1 MTEAGDFDDCLGCL
15 VEPALADLDTGL
27 RGIAGLTR
35 AEAKAV
41 HDGAAAAL
49 LETVRRKVTR
59 TLVLELNAA
68 RVTGRLTGADPAAR
82 WSEFLELAARRE
94 FWDSLTEHY
103 PTLLAR
109 VDAIVANR
117 CAAALELATRF
128 AADRDPALGELREV
142 TFGAG
147 DSHRHGR
154 TVAIVRCANGNTVY
168 KPRPV
173 EVDRALSSFLSTLDV
188 QIRVPDVV
196 VRDGYGWAEFVTH
209 RHCADDGE
217 LRDFYRGIGHWLA
230 ISRLVGGSDLHAENL
245 IACGPVPIVVDCET
259 LFTPSQ
265 PIEPSRGGI
274 AVDKA
279 RDLVANS
286 VLRTGLL
293 PGRGMALGWRGVD
306 MSATGSLPDQQPVT
320 ELPVVLGVGTDTA
333 HVGKAVAEIPL
344 AGNHP
349 SPEPVLARY
358 WPQVLAG
365 FDELTGRLTALDRD
379 GRLAALL
386 EPFQTCEIRIV
397 KRATEQYAEIG
408 RMLWHPVSLHGPEQA
423 IERAAKVLE
432 SPEID
437 DLLTGDIPFYPAVPG
452 SVGVGEALDRWR
464 RGDVEVERQVIRAAL
479 VSAYLND
486 GWMPDEKPMRPTVIR
501 TDDLDRRRR
510 RLAAELMQ
518 RLVRAAIRGADGT
531 ATWIAPVLSDTGWT
545 VRPLSQDVYGGSA
558 GVAMVLAG
566 YQHEVAADRADPV
579 PGVDSLL
586 ADTRRSFDGVTAD
599 MTQWRKD
606 HPDHRP
612 PQVGAYLGLGG
623 LLWFQGSAGAADLA
637 AAVAADQQYDVLMG
651 MAGAIVPLLGLGRVD
666 EARDIGDRLVDAAQ
680 VVDGKAHWAS
690 IRWPAGLGG
699 FAHGSTGIS
708 WALDRLALVTG
719 DDRYAAVAEAA
730 QRYEESLY
738 KIDRNGWLDN
748 REKDRIGTAWC
759 HGAAGIGIAAAD
771 LWHRTEHPQHLD
783 VLRRSAQSM
792 WPDSFGWNHTLCHGD
807 LGCWEVVKEAL
818 DAGVGPAGLCR
829 RELDAHVIGGLE
841 EFGAISG
848 LARDAF
854 SPGLLPG
861 LGGVA
866 YQLLRM
872 HPASDLPSVLLP
884 HA

>member
-15 VEPALADLDTGL
+15 VGPALADLDTGL
-27 RGIAGLTR
+27 RGIAGLTH
-35 AEAKAV
+35 AEVKAV
-41 HDGAAAAL
+41 HDGAATAL

-82 WSEFLELAARRE
+82 WAEFLELAARRE

-117 CAAALELATRF
+117 CGAASELATRF
-128 AADRDPALGELREV
+128 AADREPALGELLEV

-147 DSHRHGR
+147 DSHRRGR
-154 TVAIVRCANGNTVY
+154 TVAILRCANGNTVY
-168 KPRPV
+168 KPRSV
-173 EVDRALSSFLSTLDV
+173 EVDQALATLLSTLDV
-188 QIRVPDVV
+188 QIRVPDVL
-196 VRDGYGWAEFVTH
+196 VRDGYGWAKFMAH

-245 IACGPVPIVVDCET
+245 IACGPVPVVVDCET
-259 LFTPSQ
+259 LFTPPQ
-265 PIEPSRGGI
+265 PIEPSQGGI

-279 RDLVANS
+279 RDLVGNS

-293 PGRGMALGWRGVD
+293 PGRGVALGWRGID
-306 MSATGSLPDQQPVT
+306 MSATGSLPDQQPTT
-320 ELPVVLGVGTDTA
+320 ELPVIVGVGTDTA

-349 SPEPVLARY
+349 SPKPVLAQY
-358 WPQVLAG
+358 WPQVLTG
-365 FDELTGRLTALDRD
+365 FDELTD
-379 GRLAALL
+379 RLAALDREGRLEGLL
-386 EPFQTCEIRIV
+386 EPFRSCEVRIV

-408 RMLWHPVSLHGPEQA
+408 RMLWHPVSLHGQEPA
-423 IERAAKVLE
+423 VDRALKILTASEV
-432 SPEID
+432 D
-437 DLLTGDIPFYPAVPG
+437 DLLTGDIPFYTAIP
-452 SVGVGEALDRWR
+452 SVDEALRRWR
-464 RGDVEVERQVIRAAL
+464 DGDVEVERQVIRAAL

-510 RLAAELMQ
+510 RLASELVQ
-518 RLVRAAIRGADGT
+518 RLVRAAIRGEDGT
-531 ATWIAPVLSDTGWT
+531 ATWIAPVLDDTGWV
-545 VRPLSQDVYGGSA
+545 VRPLSQDVYGGAA

-579 PGVDSLL
+579 AGVDSLL
-586 ADTRRSFDGVTAD
+586 ADTRRSIDGVTAE
-599 MTQWRKD
+599 MAQWRLD
-606 HPDHRP
+606 NPDHRP
-612 PQVGAYLGLGG
+612 PQVGAYLGLGSQI
-623 LLWFQGSAGAADLA
+623 WFRRSLEGCDLA
-637 AAVAADQQYDVLMG
+637 TAVAADQQYDVLMG
-651 MAGAIVPLLGLGRVD
+651 MAGAIVPLLDIGQID
-666 EARDIGDRLVDAAQ
+666 QARDIGDRLVDAAQ
-680 VVDGKAHWAS
+680 IVDGKAHWPS
-690 IRWPAGLGG
+690 IRWPTGLGG
-699 FAHGSTGIS
+699 FAHGSTGIG
-708 WALDRLALVTG
+708 WALDRLALATG
-719 DDRYAAVAEAA
+719 EDRHAALAAAA
-730 QRYEESLY
+730 QRYEEALY
-738 KIDRNGWLDN
+738 KIDRNGWLDI

-759 HGAAGIGIAAAD
+759 HGAAGIGVAAAD
-771 LWHRTEHPQHLD
+771 LWRRSERPQHLD
-783 VLRRSAQSM
+783 VLRRSARSV
-792 WPDSFGWNHTLCHGD
+792 WPASFGWNHTLCHGD
-807 LGCWEVVKEAL
+807 LGCWEVVQEAIS
-818 DAGVGPAGLCR
+818 AGVGPAGLSR
-829 RELDAHVIGGLE
+829 QELDAHVIGGLE
-841 EFGAISG
+841 EFGAVSG

-866 YQLLRM
+866 YQLLRT